1 MRANDPQVPVES
13 PPHQLLMLPLLAYRH
28 CGHRQPNNGLTD

>member
-13 PPHQLLMLPLLAYRH
+13 PPHQLLLLLLACRP
-28 CGHRQPNNGLTD
+28 CGHRQPNNGLAD